1 MTLERVLPWL
11 DDMLDAIDWI
21 GRLTAGRSLADY
33 RADRPLRDAVER
45 NLERLSEASRHLP
58 PELTAAHPELPWRQ
72 IAQIG
77 NILRHAYRRVDHAMV
92 WEIVELDLPALRTA
106 LERMRA
112 EVKDS
117 RERRG

>member
-1 MTLERVLPWL
+1 MTPERALPWL

-21 GRLTAGRSLADY
+21 GRLTAGKSIADY
-33 RADRPLRDAVER
+33 RADRPMRDAVER
-45 NLERLSEASRHLP
+45 NIERLSEASRHLP

-72 IAQIG
+72 IAQVG
-77 NILRHAYRRVDHAMV
+77 NILRHAYRRVDHAIV

-112 EVKDS
+112 GLGPG
-117 RERRG
+117 R

>member
-1 MTLERVLPWL
+1 MAPERAVPWL

-21 GRLTAGRSLADY
+21 GRLTAGRALADY
-33 RADRPLRDAVER
+33 RADRPMRDAVER
-45 NLERLSEASRHLP
+45 NIERLSEASRHLP
-58 PELTAAHPELPWRQ
+58 PELTGAHPELPWRQ
-72 IAQIG
+72 IAQVG

-112 EVKDS
+112 GLEQDRS
-117 RERRG
+117 